1 MKRSKGMTLVEL
13 LIAMGISVM
22 IMASTFVIVQFS
34 SSTYDSTQDMIVEN
48 NNTYDAVS
56 IINQYIR
63 SSSFCA
69 VSDNGKSLY
78 VTVDKS
84 TFGGNAGEKH
94 TVRLAFD
101 VDDKILFIDRM
112 DGSERMIVSK
122 DITRIEWT
130 IKGSGVKYKV
140 LGLSESGQTKTL
152 VSGYAY
158 KRGQ

>member
-13 LIAMGISVM
+13 LIAMGLSAM

-34 SSTYDSTQDMIVEN
+34 SSTYDSTSDMIVEN

-63 SSSFCA
+63 STSFCS

-78 VTVDKS
+78 VTVDRS
-84 TFGGNAGEKH
+84 TFGGTAGEKH
-94 TVRLAFD
+94 TIRLAFD
-101 VDDKILFIDRM
+101 VNDKILFIDRM
-112 DGSERMIVSK
+112 DGTEQMVVSK
-122 DITRIEWT
+122 EITNIEWT
-130 IKGSGVKYKV
+130 IKGGGVKYKV
-140 LGLSESGQTKTL
+140 LGLSESGETKTL